1 MNNQMCHRDETN
13 EHCAHNNQSLKK
25 KKKRGDFSSCFDGY
39 LYNEKWKS

>member
-13 EHCAHNNQSLKK
+13 EHCALNNQSLKEK
-25 KKKRGDFSSCFDGY
+25 KKDFSSSCFDGY